1 MERLS
6 QLGKFSPLNMK
17 NCTKY
22 ISLTLA
28 VALVVAVLIV
38 IPVGAVDPS
47 ATLSLNYNTLSW
59 SIYNIPSGDEV
70 DTWQLDVKPLGS
82 SAWITFRNGTGYQG
96 SEAFTI
102 PDEYYL
108 NGNVFRFEFQLA
120 SDGSGFT
127 SNFVTITDSNV
138 HFTLSINDIG
148 VVSWTPVNVPVTL
161 HFRWL
166 NNWVEDNEFLGL
178 PSGTMVFDLY
188 TTQYNT
194 IQQGG
199 YINTFNYQMSRTL
212 EVYATCTIRG
222 VTYTSNTVYR
232 LGTDTIDPAPISGEV
247 GITSP
252 LVSDIQENIGL
263 LYHGVQNSRIRV
275 YFLTAILTLLP
286 MVGIAFIIKRWS

>member
-1 MERLS
+1 
-6 QLGKFSPLNMK
+6 MK

-22 ISLTLA
+22 ISFTLA
-28 VALVVAVLIV
+28 VALVGAVLIV
-38 IPVGAVDPS
+38 LPVGAVAPS
-47 ATLSLNYNTLSW
+47 ANIRIVGDTVTWSYLNIPDGDEIDTWYLQFRLSGSSSW
-59 SIYNIPSGDEV
+59 STLNSGVGPQVEGYVIPESQYFVGN
-70 DTWQLDVKPLGS
+70 S
-82 SAWITFRNGTGYQG
+82 FRVY
-96 SEAFTI
+96 FT
-102 PDEYYL
+102 
-108 NGNVFRFEFQLA
+108 LA
-120 SDGSGFT
+120 SDGSGYS
-127 SNFVTITDSNV
+127 SNVVSIEAGEV

-148 VVSWTPVNVPVTL
+148 VVSWSPVYVPVTL

-166 NNWVEDNEFLGL
+166 NNWVEDNDFIGT

-194 IQQGG
+194 LQTGG

-212 EVYATCTIRG
+212 EVYATCVIHG

-232 LGTDTIDPAPISGEV
+232 LGTDTIDSAPVSGEA

-252 LVSDIQENIGL
+252 LVSDIQDNIGL

-275 YFLTAILTLLP
+275 YFLTAMLTLLP